1 MRQGDL
7 TNGETAPA
15 TAVLRQ
21 ARSSRDIDDARR
33 LFIEYADWLK
43 IDLCFQD
50 FDRELATLPGAYAP
64 PRGRL
69 LLAGEPGEAFAC
81 IALRPLDWVRL
92 DVRGCASML
101 QGCGGSGAIAQEVE
115 SWPAPER
122 GRAAPEVQSH
132 LVGEVKRLYVQPAQR
147 GLGWGERLARAVVQE
162 AHAIGYR
169 ELRLDTF
176 AWMGEARALYARL
189 GFRECAPYYD
199 NPHDGVVYM
208 SLELSSPPRNRERAS
223 ASETLR

>member
-1 MRQGDL
+1 MRQDDL
-7 TNGETAPA
+7 TNVETAPA
-15 TAVLRQ
+15 TAQLRQ
-21 ARSSRDIDDARR
+21 ARSARDIDDARR
-33 LFIEYADWLK
+33 LFLEYADWLK

-81 IALRPLDWVRL
+81 IALRPL
-92 DVRGCASML
+92 G
-101 QGCGGSGAIAQEVE
+101 E
-115 SWPAPER
+115 SDP
-122 GRAAPEVQSH
+122 
-132 LVGEVKRLYVQPAQR
+132 LLGEVKRLYVQPAQR
-147 GLGWGERLARAVVQE
+147 GLGWGERLARAVVHE
-162 AHAIGYR
+162 ARAIGYR

-208 SLELSSPPRNRERAS
+208 SLALSSSPRNRERAS
-223 ASETLR
+223 ASENLP